1 MPQPPDSHG
10 APQARR
16 SDPPVVQ
23 LRRRAEAQAE
33 RRSKPPRQTTW
44 YDAEVL
50 LGEWERDDGASDD
63 PAAMH
68 ELLQLTWAQ
77 RQAQSHT
84 SQARGM
90 RVATHFRLRADA
102 RRAHVAR
109 SW

>member
-1 MPQPPDSHG
+1 M
-10 APQARR
+10 R
-16 SDPPVVQ
+16 
-23 LRRRAEAQAE
+23 LRRRAEALEAAQQAE
-33 RRSKPPRQTTW
+33 RRRKPSRQTTW

-77 RQAQSHT
+77 RQAQSHA
-84 SQARGM
+84 SQARGVSAAAPL
-90 RVATHFRLRADA
+90 RSRADA
-102 RRAHVAR
+102 RRARVAR